1 MKPATTVPPAA
12 TFEQRRSEDEQ
23 YFVASQ
29 WRLMWRKFKQ
39 HKLAMVGSA
48 TIVLL
53 FFVGVLLP
61 EFFATQDPME
71 RNSDFLYCPP
81 QRIRFSDQG
90 TLQLRPFVYGLTRQR
105 NPVTFGM
112 EYGIDTTRKHPIRFF
127 QRGDPYKLW
136 GLFPA
141 NVHLIGID
149 EEPVFYLFGTDKLG
163 RDLFSRV
170 LYAAR
175 ISLSVGFVGVFISF
189 ILGCILGGISG
200 FFGGKV
206 DMLIQR
212 IIEFLISL
220 PTIPIWMGLAA
231 AVPLEWPPVRVY
243 FIITVILSIV
253 GWAGL
258 ARVVRGKI
266 LSLREEDYVRA
277 AVISGSGD
285 MAVILRHLLPAFLS
299 YLIVHL
305 TLAIPGMILG
315 ETSLSFLGLG
325 LRPPVISWGVLLN
338 EAQNV
343 KAIYKDPWLL
353 IPGGL
358 VMVTVLAFNFLGDG
372 LRDAA
377 DPYR

>member
-1 MKPATTVPPAA
+1 MKQTTTVPLVAA
-12 TFEQRRSEDEQ
+12 SEERRSEDEK

-48 TIVLL
+48 SIVLL
-53 FFVGVLLP
+53 FLVGVLLP
-61 EFFATQDPME
+61 EFFSTQNPMK

-81 QRIRFSDQG
+81 QRIRFFDQG
-90 TLQLRPFVYGLTRQR
+90 TLQLRPFVYGLTPQR

-112 EYGIDTTRKHPIRFF
+112 EYDVDTTRKYPIRFF
-127 QRGDPYKLW
+127 HRGDPYKLW

-149 EEPVFYLFGTDKLG
+149 ETRVFYLFGTDKLG

-175 ISLSVGFVGVFISF
+175 ISLSVGFVGVLISF

-206 DMLIQR
+206 DMFIQR

-231 AVPLEWPPVRVY
+231 AVPLEWPAVRVY
-243 FIITVILSIV
+243 FMITVILSIV

-277 AVISGSGD
+277 AVISGSRD

-325 LRPPVISWGVLLN
+325 LRPPVISWGVLLK

-343 KAIYKDPWLL
+343 KAIYTDLWLL
-353 IPGGL
+353 IPGGF

-377 DPYR
+377 DPYT

>member
-1 MKPATTVPPAA
+1 MKQTTTVPLTTA
-12 TFEQRRSEDEQ
+12 FEQRRSEDEQ

-29 WRLMWRKFKQ
+29 WRLMWRKFRQ
-39 HKLAMVGSA
+39 HKLAMVGSV
-48 TIVLL
+48 TIVFL

-61 EFFATQDPME
+61 EFFSTQNPME

-81 QRIRFSDQG
+81 QRIRFLDQG
-90 TLQLRPFVYGLTRQR
+90 ALQLRPFVYGLTRQR

-112 EYGIDTTRKHPIRFF
+112 EYGVDTTRKFPIRFF
-127 QRGDPYKLW
+127 HRGDPYKLW

-141 NVHLIGID
+141 DVHLIGID

-163 RDLFSRV
+163 RDLFSRRA
-170 LYAAR
+170 LRGADITLA
-175 ISLSVGFVGVFISF
+175 VGFVGVLISF

-231 AVPLEWPPVRVY
+231 AVPLEWPASVRVY

-277 AVISGSGD
+277 GGNLRIRRYGGHPEAPVARLPQLPDSTPHVGD
-285 MAVILRHLLPAFLS
+285 TR
-299 YLIVHL
+299 
-305 TLAIPGMILG
+305 G
-315 ETSLSFLGLG
+315 
-325 LRPPVISWGVLLN
+325 
-338 EAQNV
+338 
-343 KAIYKDPWLL
+343 
-353 IPGGL
+353 
-358 VMVTVLAFNFLGDG
+358 
-372 LRDAA
+372 
-377 DPYR
+377 

>member
-1 MKPATTVPPAA
+1 MKQTTTVPLSAA
-12 TFEQRRSEDEQ
+12 SAEQRSEDEK

-48 TIVLL
+48 SIVLL
-53 FFVGVLLP
+53 FLVGVLLP
-61 EFFATQDPME
+61 EFFSTQNPMK

-90 TLQLRPFVYGLTRQR
+90 TLQLRPFVYGLTPQR

-112 EYGIDTTRKHPIRFF
+112 EYDVDTTRKYPIRFF
-127 QRGDPYKLW
+127 HRGDPYKLW

-149 EEPVFYLFGTDKLG
+149 ETRVFYLFGTDKLG

-175 ISLSVGFVGVFISF
+175 ISLSVGFIGVLISF

-206 DMLIQR
+206 DMFIQR

-231 AVPLEWPPVRVY
+231 AVPLEWPAVRVY
-243 FIITVILSIV
+243 FMITVILSIV

-277 AVISGSGD
+277 AVISGSRD

-343 KAIYKDPWLL
+343 KAIYTDVWLL
-353 IPGGL
+353 IPGGF

-377 DPYR
+377 DPYK

>member
-277 AVISGSGD
+277 AAISGSGD

>member
-1 MKPATTVPPAA
+1 MKQTTTVPLAA
-12 TFEQRRSEDEQ
+12 ASAEQRSEDEK

-48 TIVLL
+48 SIVLL
-53 FFVGVLLP
+53 FLVGVLLP
-61 EFFATQDPME
+61 EFFSTQNPMK

-90 TLQLRPFVYGLTRQR
+90 TLQLRPFVYGLTPQR

-112 EYGIDTTRKHPIRFF
+112 EYDVDTSRKYPIRFF
-127 QRGDPYKLW
+127 HRGDPYKLW

-149 EEPVFYLFGTDKLG
+149 ETRVFYLFGTDKLG

-175 ISLSVGFVGVFISF
+175 ISLSVGFIGVLISF

-206 DMLIQR
+206 DMFIQR

-231 AVPLEWPPVRVY
+231 AVPLEWPAVRVY
-243 FIITVILSIV
+243 FMITVILSIV

-277 AVISGSGD
+277 AVISGSRD

-343 KAIYKDPWLL
+343 KAIYTDVWLL
-353 IPGGL
+353 IPGGF

-377 DPYR
+377 DPYK

>member
-1 MKPATTVPPAA
+1 MKQTTTVPLAA
-12 TFEQRRSEDEQ
+12 AFEQRRPEDEQ

-61 EFFATQDPME
+61 EFFSTQDPME

-81 QRIRFSDQG
+81 QRIRFVDQG
-90 TLQLRPFVYGLTRQR
+90 RLQLRPFVYGLTRQR

-112 EYGIDTTRKHPIRFF
+112 EYGVDATRKHPIRFF
-127 QRGDPYKLW
+127 QRGDSYKLW

-141 NVHLIGID
+141 DVHLIGID

-231 AVPLEWPPVRVY
+231 AVPLEWPAVRVY

-343 KAIYKDPWLL
+343 KAIYTDPWLL
-353 IPGGL
+353 IPGGF

>member
-1 MKPATTVPPAA
+1 MKQTKTVPLAA
-12 TFEQRRSEDEQ
+12 AFEQRRPEDEQ

-48 TIVLL
+48 TILLL

-61 EFFATQDPME
+61 EFFSTQDPME

-81 QRIRFSDQG
+81 QRIRFLDQG
-90 TLQLRPFVYGLTRQR
+90 VLQLRPFVYGLTSQR

-112 EYGIDTTRKHPIRFF
+112 EYAVDTTRKHPIRFF
-127 QRGDPYKLW
+127 RRGDPYKLW

-141 NVHLIGID
+141 DVHLIGID

-212 IIEFLISL
+212 VIEFLISL

-231 AVPLEWPPVRVY
+231 AVPLEWPAVRVY

-277 AVISGSGD
+277 AVISGCGD

-343 KAIYKDPWLL
+343 KAIYTDVWLL
-353 IPGGL
+353 IPGGF

>member
-1 MKPATTVPPAA
+1 MKQTTTVPLAA
-12 TFEQRRSEDEQ
+12 AFDQRRSEDEQ

-29 WRLMWRKFKQ
+29 WRLMWRKFRQ
-39 HKLAMVGSA
+39 HKLAMVGSV
-48 TIVLL
+48 TILLL

-61 EFFATQDPME
+61 EFFSTQNPME

-81 QRIRFSDQG
+81 QRIRFLDQG
-90 TLQLRPFVYGLTRQR
+90 ALQLRPFVYGLTRQR

-112 EYGIDTTRKHPIRFF
+112 EYGVDTTRKFPIRFF
-127 QRGDPYKLW
+127 HRGDPYKLW

-141 NVHLIGID
+141 DVHLIGID

-175 ISLSVGFVGVFISF
+175 ISLSVGFVGVLISF
-189 ILGCILGGISG
+189 ILGCILGGVSG

-231 AVPLEWPPVRVY
+231 AVPLEWPAVRVY

-343 KAIYKDPWLL
+343 KAIYTDVWLL
-353 IPGGL
+353 IPGGF

>member
-1 MKPATTVPPAA
+1 MRQTATVPLAA
-12 TFEQRRSEDEQ
+12 AFEQRRPEDEQ

-48 TIVLL
+48 TILLL

-61 EFFATQDPME
+61 EFFSTQDPME

-81 QRIRFSDQG
+81 QRIRFVDQG

-112 EYGIDTTRKHPIRFF
+112 EYGIDTARKHPIRFF

-141 NVHLIGID
+141 DVHLLGID

-163 RDLFSRV
+163 RDLYSRV

-175 ISLSVGFVGVFISF
+175 ISLSVGFVGVFMSF

-243 FIITVILSIV
+243 FMITVILSIV

-353 IPGGL
+353 IPGGF

>member
-1 MKPATTVPPAA
+1 MRQTTTAPLTAA
-12 TFEQRRSEDEQ
+12 FEQRRPEDEQ

-61 EFFATQDPME
+61 EFFSTQDPME

-81 QRIRFSDQG
+81 QRIRFVDQG

-112 EYGIDTTRKHPIRFF
+112 EYGVDITRKHPIRFF

-141 NVHLIGID
+141 DVHLIGID

-163 RDLFSRV
+163 RDLYSRV

-231 AVPLEWPPVRVY
+231 AVPLEWPAVRVY

-338 EAQNV
+338 DAQNV

-353 IPGGL
+353 IPGGF

>member
-1 MKPATTVPPAA
+1 
-12 TFEQRRSEDEQ
+12 
-23 YFVASQ
+23 
-29 WRLMWRKFKQ
+29 
-39 HKLAMVGSA
+39 
-48 TIVLL
+48 
-53 FFVGVLLP
+53 
-61 EFFATQDPME
+61 
-71 RNSDFLYCPP
+71 
-81 QRIRFSDQG
+81 
-90 TLQLRPFVYGLTRQR
+90 
-105 NPVTFGM
+105 
-112 EYGIDTTRKHPIRFF
+112 
-127 QRGDPYKLW
+127 
-136 GLFPA
+136 
-141 NVHLIGID
+141 
-149 EEPVFYLFGTDKLG
+149 
-163 RDLFSRV
+163 V

-175 ISLSVGFVGVFISF
+175 ISLSVGFVGVLISF

-206 DMLIQR
+206 DMFIQR

-231 AVPLEWPPVRVY
+231 AVPLEWPAVRVY
-243 FIITVILSIV
+243 FMITVILSIV

-266 LSLREEDYVRA
+266 LSLRQEDYVRA
-277 AVISGSGD
+277 AVISGSRD

-305 TLAIPGMILG
+305 TLAIPGMILA

-325 LRPPVISWGVLLN
+325 LRPPVISWGVLLK

-343 KAIYKDPWLL
+343 KAIYTDLWLL
-353 IPGGL
+353 IPGGF

>member
-1 MKPATTVPPAA
+1 MKQTTTVPLAA
-12 TFEQRRSEDEQ
+12 ASAEQRSEDEK

-48 TIVLL
+48 SIVLL
-53 FFVGVLLP
+53 FLVGVLLP
-61 EFFATQDPME
+61 EFFSTQNPMK

-90 TLQLRPFVYGLTRQR
+90 TLQLRPFVYGLTPQR

-112 EYGIDTTRKHPIRFF
+112 EYDVDTTRKYPIRFF
-127 QRGDPYKLW
+127 HRGDPYKLW

-149 EEPVFYLFGTDKLG
+149 ETRVFYLFGTDKLG

-175 ISLSVGFVGVFISF
+175 ISLSVGFIGVLISF

-206 DMLIQR
+206 DMFIQR

-231 AVPLEWPPVRVY
+231 AVPLEWPAVRVY
-243 FIITVILSIV
+243 FMITVILSIV

-277 AVISGSGD
+277 AVISGSRD

-343 KAIYKDPWLL
+343 KAIYTDVWLL
-353 IPGGL
+353 IPGGF

-377 DPYR
+377 DPYK